1 MVIDVSDEQP
11 SKQLYSKLVTEEGMV
26 IDVSD
31 EQSSKHHLPKLV
43 TEEGMVIDVS
53 DEQPSKQLSSKRVT
67 DDGIIVFLHPAI
79 MVLLLVLM
87 IAWQF
92 SRESYTGLFA
102 STRIEA
108 SDEQSAKHPLPILVT
123 EEGMVIE
130 VSDEQP

>member
-1 MVIDVSDEQP
+1 M
-11 SKQLYSKLVTEEGMV
+11 L
-26 IDVSD
+26 
-31 EQSSKHHLPKLV
+31 
-43 TEEGMVIDVS
+43 IDVS

-67 DDGIIVFLHPAI
+67 DDGIIVFLDPAI

-92 SRESYTGLFA
+92 SRESNTGLFA

-108 SDEQSAKHPLPILVT
+108 SDEHSLKHPLPILVT

>member
-1 MVIDVSDEQP
+1 
-11 SKQLYSKLVTEEGMV
+11 
-26 IDVSD
+26 
-31 EQSSKHHLPKLV
+31 
-43 TEEGMVIDVS
+43 MVIDVS

-102 STRIEA
+102 STRIDA

-130 VSDEQP
+130 VSDEQHMKQPIPKLVTDDGIETEMSDEQSAKQLSSKLVTS